1 MKTFYSEGSP
11 FFKETETYLQYRR
24 EGYPII
30 HKHDYWECFILLDGT
45 ALHSTAVGAK
55 NITKGHVSI
64 LHPENEHFII
74 SQDSKYAELTFS
86 VTDRVFQT
94 LCNCVNDQLYKQIIS
109 RNEPIDFYLKLNTY
123 AIIAQK
129 AELYLSLDP
138 KKKKELS
145 SIIKLLWLNILEN
158 VYLEHLQQNTNYPDW
173 LNQFIAEIKKPENIA
188 LNITK
193 IYKLSN
199 FSHSHLTRLFK
210 QYTGKTL
217 ISYFKELKL
226 TYACMLLTTTNQT
239 TLSISGIVGYSSL
252 STFNKNFKDFY
263 GITPTEFRKNSNI
276 QGV

>member
-1 MKTFYSEGSP
+1 MKTFYFEGSP
-11 FFKETETYLQYRR
+11 FFKETETYLQYRIK
-24 EGYPII
+24 GYPII
-30 HKHDYWECFILLDGT
+30 HKHDYWECFILLNGA
-45 ALHSTAVGAK
+45 ALHNTATGT
-55 NITKGHVSI
+55 NHITKGHVSI

-74 SQDSKYAELTFS
+74 PQDDKYVELTFS
-86 VTDRVFQT
+86 VTDHVFQT
-94 LCNCVNDQLYKQIIS
+94 LCNSISAQLYNQICS
-109 RNEPIDFYLKLNTY
+109 HHDPIDFYLNENMY
-123 AIIAQK
+123 AIIKQK

-138 KKKKELS
+138 KRKAELS

-158 VYLEHLQQNTNYPDW
+158 VYLEHLQQNKNYPDW
-173 LNQFIAEIKKPENIA
+173 LNQFIIEIKKPENIS

-217 ISYFKELKL
+217 ISYFKEMKL
-226 TYACMLLTTTNQT
+226 TYACMLLSTTNQT
-239 TLSISGIVGYSSL
+239 TLSISGMVGYNSL
-252 STFNKNFKDFY
+252 STFNKNFKEFY